1 VNAED
6 LEKVLPEQRLLN
18 GLVLGVGVAFGLALA
33 YVFGGGMSLVGNGS
47 FETIDGY
54 AFMISLL
61 VGSLVPVSYW
71 LYFRDVSEAVAVF
84 LGMVWALFFGLQD
97 LFVYLVSSEYSVP
110 DGLPW
115 LSDSPVGMVAG
126 VLGFG
131 EVSRSALYLVV
142 FLTGIGLLV
151 LVKILEDVEKRFLG
165 VNL

>member
-1 VNAED
+1 MNAED

-54 AFMISLL
+54 AFTISFL

-84 LGMVWALFFGLQD
+84 LGMTWALFFGLQD
-97 LFVYLVSSEYSVP
+97 LFVYLLSSKYSVP
-110 DGLPW
+110 DVLPW
-115 LSDSPVGMVAG
+115 LSDSPVGILASFLGFDEVTRG
-126 VLGFG
+126 VLY
-131 EVSRSALYLVV
+131 AVV
-142 FLTGIGLLV
+142 LLTGVLLV
-151 LVKILEDVEKRFLG
+151 FLVKILEDVEKRFLG